1 MIILIPAPRFVV
13 TWVLL
18 LLPSVYL
25 LRVMASL
32 AVLILAIGIR
42 PLVLLT
48 RVVLIH
54 ASTWVYFLMIILSF
68 LIVIPGLVRIV
79 VIAIVS
85 LLSSLHRW
93 VGLTIT
99 LCIVRCI
106 LIAILVAVLAVLFFI
121 IILVLVVLVTLIS
134 ILLLNLICF
143 SGDMPILA
151 PLAIAVAILAC
162 CWTVWTS
169 FAVVTVTILVFALL
183 FHVLWFS
190 IVLIILNMLQI
201 PVLFVFNLVRNFIM
215 PKFYCVIKF
224 RYDQRIIL

>member
-13 TWVLL
+13 RWVLL

-25 LRVMASL
+25 LRVMTSL
-32 AVLILAIGIR
+32 VILILAIRIR

-48 RVVLIH
+48 RVILIH
-54 ASTWVYFLMIILSF
+54 PRTRVYFLMIILSF
-68 LIVIPGLVRIV
+68 LIVIPGLIWIV
-79 VIAIVS
+79 VIGIVS
-85 LLSSLHRW
+85 LLSTLDRW

-99 LCIVRCI
+99 LCIVCSI
-106 LIAILVAVLAVLFFI
+106 LIAILVAVLAVLFSI
-121 IILVLVVLVTLIS
+121 IILVLVVLITLIS
-134 ILLLNLICF
+134 ILLNLICF
-143 SGDMPILA
+143 SGDVPILA

-162 CWTVWTS
+162 CWTIWTS

-190 IVLIILNMLQI
+190 IVLIMLNMLQI